1 MLIELAWKEMLTDKK
16 LEGLTPNS
24 LRSYDSLWGTFSKYL
39 QEMGIE
45 RTDELNPR
53 VIKGYL
59 RWCEERGNNPVTI
72 NSKLKLLRAF
82 GKWLYEEGVTDDYCC
97 RNIKAMRVDEN
108 PRIVRDEDIR
118 KALSYLRRMK
128 RREDSF
134 YAVRNHTIIIFL
146 IGTGLRAGELCALN
160 WDDIDWEES
169 LIILRKTK
177 SRKLS
182 SVPMSETVKKE
193 LASWQ
198 AYVDRHFKERPEPLF
213 CTREGN
219 RITRNG
225 IRLMFQRIRKRAG
238 IEGTFCAHSMR
249 NVFIKNLL
257 KNNANLR
264 EVQLLARHSKI
275 EVTKQYVGYFQH
287 ELKDAID
294 EHDPLKGLY

>member
-1 MLIELAWKEMLTDKK
+1 MLIELAWKEMLADKK
-16 LEGLTPNS
+16 LEGLTENS

-39 QEMGIE
+39 AENGIE
-45 RTDELNPR
+45 RTDQLNPR

-59 RWCEERGNNPVTI
+59 RWCEERGNNAKTI
-72 NSKLKLLRAF
+72 ASKLKLLRAF
-82 GKWLYEEGVTDDYCC
+82 GKWLQEEGITEEYCC
-97 RNIKAMRVDEN
+97 KNIKAPKVDEN
-108 PRIVRDEDIR
+108 PRMVRDEDIK
-118 KALSYLRRMK
+118 KALSYLRRIK

-134 YAVRNHTIIIFL
+134 YAMRNHTIIIFL

-160 WDDIDWEES
+160 WEDIDWEED

-182 SVPMSETVKKE
+182 SVPMSESVKKE
-193 LASWQ
+193 LASWLN
-198 AYVDRHFKERPEPLF
+198 YVDRHFLERPEPVF
-213 CTREGN
+213 CSREGK
-219 RITRNG
+219 RLTRNSL
-225 IRLMFQRIRKRAG
+225 RLMFQRLRERAG

-275 EVTKQYVGYFQH
+275 EVTKQYIGYFQH
-287 ELKDAID
+287 ELKEAID